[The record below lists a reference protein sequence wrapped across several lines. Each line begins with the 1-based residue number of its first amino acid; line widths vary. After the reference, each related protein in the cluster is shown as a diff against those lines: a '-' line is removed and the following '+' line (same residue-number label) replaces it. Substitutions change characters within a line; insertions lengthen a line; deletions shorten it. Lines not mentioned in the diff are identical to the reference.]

1 METTKILDADILDI
15 VFEGRNK
22 AYGAYQLRKT
32 YNRRLG
38 YALSAMFGICLL
50 ATVGSVLGKTSATKK
65 AETFVQDVMLASVT
79 ETVPTQPP
87 PPPPPPPKE
96 LPKVEIK
103 KFLPPVIT
111 TEQVKEPPPTQSEL
125 EDVKVGSENVAG
137 NKKDIIEAP
146 AEPTTGVITAP
157 VKQEEYEKVWTTVQM
172 QASFPGGIDEWFRF
186 LKRNLKQDVPID
198 NGAPAGDYRVVV
210 SFLVDRDGNITD
222 VKADN
227 DPGYGTAAEAVRVVQ
242 RSGRWNPAQ
251 QNGSK
256 VIYRQTQPITFRV
269 GDEQ

>member
-22 AYGAYQLRKT
+22 MYGAYQLRKS
-32 YNRRLG
+32 YNRRLM
-38 YALSAMFGICLL
+38 YSL
-50 ATVGSVLGKTSATKK
+50 A
-65 AETFVQDVMLASVT
+65 VMLGASLFVVVGVVMGKPGRSKLELGPVSDIT
-79 ETVPTQPP
+79 IVNVESTIKPP
-87 PPPPPPPKE
+87 PTLPPPPPKE
-96 LPKVEIK
+96 LPKVQIK
-103 KFLPPVIT
+103 QFVPPVIT

-125 EDVKVGSENVAG
+125 EDVKVGDRNIAG
-137 NKKDIIEAP
+137 NKSDIVEVPIEP
-146 AEPTTGVITAP
+146 PTGVVTAP
-157 VKQEEYEKVWTTVQM
+157 VKQEEYEKVWTTVQI

-186 LKRNLKQDVPID
+186 LKRNLKQDIPVD

-210 SFLVDRDGNITD
+210 SFLVDREGNITD
-222 VKADN
+222 VRADN

-242 RSGRWNPAQ
+242 KSGRWNPAQ